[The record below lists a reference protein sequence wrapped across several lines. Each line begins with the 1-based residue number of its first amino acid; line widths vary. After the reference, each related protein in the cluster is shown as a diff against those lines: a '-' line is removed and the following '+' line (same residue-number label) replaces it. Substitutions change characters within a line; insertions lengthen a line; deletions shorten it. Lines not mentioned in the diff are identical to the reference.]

1 MRVNPD
7 TRTGLL
13 AALDRTNTTE
23 QQVLKQMS
31 SGLRIQTPSDD
42 PAGAAAVVQVQSAD
56 SQTEQYLSD
65 VKAMRTRM
73 QASDSALNAVE
84 LALQRAVT
92 LGVGG
97 ATGTLSQAD
106 RDAIA
111 NELSGIKDQLLE
123 LSNSSLQGVY
133 LFAGTAVSS
142 PAYIADASSPSGVAY
157 QGNDQSNQVEI
168 GQDYWISANVPG
180 SAIFGD
186 DNTGVFK
193 AMSDLI
199 SAVQNGVAV
208 DAANSTLQD
217 LSAQVSAARVQ
228 YGNGMNQVDSSEG
241 IMNDRHV
248 QLQQQLTDIAGVDM
262 AKAASDLVTA
272 ETSRNALLQVIAKS
286 NGLSLF
292 DYLK

>member
-123 LSNSSLQGVY
+123 LSNSS
-133 LFAGTAVSS
+133 
-142 PAYIADASSPSGVAY
+142 
-157 QGNDQSNQVEI
+157 
-168 GQDYWISANVPG
+168 
-180 SAIFGD
+180 
-186 DNTGVFK
+186 
-193 AMSDLI
+193 
-199 SAVQNGVAV
+199 
-208 DAANSTLQD
+208 
-217 LSAQVSAARVQ
+217 
-228 YGNGMNQVDSSEG
+228 
-241 IMNDRHV
+241 
-248 QLQQQLTDIAGVDM
+248 
-262 AKAASDLVTA
+262 
-272 ETSRNALLQVIAKS
+272 
-286 NGLSLF
+286 
-292 DYLK
+292 